1 MTEEEKQKEKELID
15 KIRVFGS
22 LGYSP
27 EQIANLLG
35 FNKSARAKLYKDLVD
50 EDHPRAIAYQRG
62 FMTSEYKTDVSLVK
76 AANSG
81 DIDSIELLAK
91 REKEREFKNLK
102 KQLFGI

>member
-27 EQIANLLG
+27 EQ
-35 FNKSARAKLYKDLVD
+35 
-50 EDHPRAIAYQRG
+50 IAYQRG